1 MKRFFAAVLIALLA
15 TSTFAADPATT
26 RDKTR
31 NGAIIGGVAGAIVGG
46 VLGNNR
52 GSGNAK
58 RGAVIGGVVGTATG
72 AIVGAMMDRQE
83 RELRQ
88 IEGVDVTRVDDDEL
102 KVTVRNEVLFD
113 FDSAGLRSASRDS
126 LEEMADVFQKYPD
139 TTIVVEGHTDSTG
152 SAAYN
157 NRLSQR
163 RAGTVENYLQDL
175 GVRGS
180 RIEAIG
186 YGESQ
191 PRSSNG
197 TASGRQLN
205 RRVEIH
211 VRANAA

>member
-1 MKRFFAAVLIALLA
+1 MRQFLAATLIALLA
-15 TSTFAADPATT
+15 TSAFAADPATT
-26 RDKTR
+26 RDKTKK
-31 NGAIIGGVAGAIVGG
+31 GAAIGGVAGAIVGG

-52 GSGNAK
+52 GKGNGT
-58 RGAVIGGVVGTATG
+58 RGAVIGGTVGAATG
-72 AIVGAMMDRQE
+72 AIVGAMIDKNE

-88 IEGVDVTRVDDDEL
+88 IEGVDVTRVGNDEL
-102 KVTVRNEVLFD
+102 KVTVRNEVLFA
-113 FDSAGLRSASRDS
+113 FDSAGLRSASRSS
-126 LEEMADVFQKYPD
+126 LQEMADVFQRYPD

-163 RAGTVENYLQDL
+163 RANTVENYLQDL

-180 RIEAIG
+180 RIEAVG
-186 YGESQ
+186 SGESQ
-191 PRSSNG
+191 PRASNG
-197 TASGRQLN
+197 TSSGRQLN